1 MGFGNKQGGSKC
13 ILLISTW
20 NLEETELW
28 AGYLTCPKMQ
38 QVGDLLGQLSDVF
51 KTSTCYFLNEETG
64 FINSLN
70 WAHCSEL
77 QNADKATP
85 FSTHFIIYS
94 ADTLWAPTV
103 GHALALLL
111 QTQQRARQMQPLTH
125 SSHRHSTNDTGSMR
139 ILNGCVQLLWEIQ
152 KVIRSNLGIQER
164 PIEEG
169 ISIRTLQNEIFV
181 YTWNKDTY
189 VKPLT
194 LGKQVRRLWKCKAV
208 QLPKT
213 VFFWLNTV
221 RR

>member
-85 FSTHFIIYS
+85 FPLISLS
-94 ADTLWAPTV
+94 
-103 GHALALLL
+103 
-111 QTQQRARQMQPLTH
+111 TQQILCEHRRWATHWPCCCRPSSEQDRCSPWPTRLTGIRQMIQVQWESWMAVCSCSGRYRRSLDLT
-125 SSHRHSTNDTGSMR
+125 
-139 ILNGCVQLLWEIQ
+139 
-152 KVIRSNLGIQER
+152 
-164 PIEEG
+164 
-169 ISIRTLQNEIFV
+169 
-181 YTWNKDTY
+181 
-189 VKPLT
+189 
-194 LGKQVRRLWKCKAV
+194 
-208 QLPKT
+208 
-213 VFFWLNTV
+213 
-221 RR
+221 